1 MRCQRVYQRYSSSK
15 PEDQENSGQCP
26 STRFLNEAKYMTG
39 LLLQD
44 ASNQLDRVEIL
55 SQQKMMADALDTL
68 WQEVEN
74 GSVRVNSIAVL
85 RAAKIVSC
93 PEIGKHLKDPSIDHA
108 KVLRNIRILISTFEY
123 IIKPERI

>member
-1 MRCQRVYQRYSSSK
+1 MYQKYSSSK
-15 PEDQENSGQCP
+15 PEDQESSGSCP
-26 STRFLNEAKYMTG
+26 SARFLSEAKYMTG

-68 WQEVEN
+68 WREVED
-74 GSVRVNSIAVL
+74 GSVRVYSIAVL

-93 PEIGKHLKDPSIDHA
+93 PEIGKHLKDPSINHA
-108 KVLRNIRILISTFEY
+108 KVLRDLRILINTFEY
-123 IIKPERI
+123 IIKPERT

>member
-1 MRCQRVYQRYSSSK
+1 MRCKRVYQRYSSSK
-15 PEDQENSGQCP
+15 PEDQENSGSCP
-26 STRFLNEAKYMTG
+26 SVRFLSEAKYMTG

-68 WQEVEN
+68 WREVED
-74 GSVRVNSIAVL
+74 GSVRVYSIAVL

-93 PEIGKHLKDPSIDHA
+93 PEIGKHLKDPSINHA
-108 KVLRNIRILISTFEY
+108 KVLRDLRILINTFEY
-123 IIKPERI
+123 IIKPERT

>member
-15 PEDQENSGQCP
+15 PEDHENSGPCP

-44 ASNQLDRVEIL
+44 ASKQLDRVEIL
-55 SQQKMMADALDTL
+55 SQQQMMSDALDSL
-68 WQEVEN
+68 WREVED

-93 PEIGKHLKDPSIDHA
+93 PEIGKRLKDPSIDHA
-108 KVLRNIRILISTFEY
+108 KVLRDLRILINTFEY
-123 IIKPERI
+123 IIKPKRT